1 MSLAQEGT
9 HSDGL
14 PFRPMLQN
22 TLRFEFFKTREEYGT
37 VFLRL
42 MIGVFVIYGVADNIF
57 SWAHMVQFE
66 KFLAARGV
74 PYPLFSAHLSAY
86 AQLICGLSIL
96 LGAFVR
102 LTSIVFIINF
112 IAAIVIAHLGHS
124 FQVMFPA
131 LMMIAAGLFFL
142 FHGAGPLSV
151 DAWLE
156 RRKVPDA

>member
-1 MSLAQEGT
+1 
-9 HSDGL
+9 
-14 PFRPMLQN
+14 MLQN
-22 TLRFEFFKTREEYGT
+22 ILRFEFFKTREEYGT

-42 MIGVFVIYGVADNIF
+42 LIGAFVIYGVADNIF
-57 SWAHMVQFE
+57 SWTHMVQFE

-96 LGAFVR
+96 FGAFVR

-156 RRKVPDA
+156 RRKVADA